1 MYRLAKGYQVR
12 RSKAQTV
19 VVNSNNHQL
28 ADEPL
33 VRARPC
39 SVCGGRIV
47 LGVMTL
53 VHRDGSNRVIGCAC
67 THLYCR
73 AKLRES
79 FSLISDAD
87 AGYVN

>member
-1 MYRLAKGYQVR
+1 MFIVG
-12 RSKAQTV
+12 
-19 VVNSNNHQL
+19 SNNHSL
-28 ADEPL
+28 VDEPL
-33 VRARPC
+33 ARARPC
-39 SVCGGRIV
+39 SVCGGSIV
-47 LGVMTL
+47 LGATAL

-73 AKLRES
+73 ATLRES